1 MRGALLILAIGAML
15 ACANARARQFDA
27 VQDLAQEK
35 AAAVALFK
43 RRASSQ
49 VATLAQDRLFAAYL
63 TAATLGEGER
73 LRRRIEAALGT
84 LNKRFG
90 IREVTLTDRSG
101 EFVVRVGDYDKSIAK
116 VDPKLDMVTMA
127 GFAAPARRTAVL
139 HGVTTVVHAAA
150 VIWREQAEFVLSAT
164 QHFAAYKTVLARGLG
179 RRQAVVLIDEKGAV
193 LADSRPG
200 TNTKILGG
208 MSFDALQRALKGT
221 AEAGAGEVVRGP
233 EHFNVS
239 YKAVDGWTVIAV
251 ETAEPLR
258 RCSKDGAR
266 LCG

>member
-1 MRGALLILAIGAML
+1 MRGVLLFLTIGAAL
-15 ACANARARQFDA
+15 ACAHARAGALDGVER
-27 VQDLAQEK
+27 LAQEK

-43 RRASSQ
+43 HRASNQ

-73 LRRRIEAALGT
+73 LRKRIAAALTT
-84 LNKRFG
+84 LNDRFG
-90 IREVTLTDRSG
+90 IREITLTDRSG
-101 EFVVRVGDYDKSIAK
+101 EFVVRVGDYDKAIAK
-116 VDPKLDMVTMA
+116 IDPKLDMVTMA

-139 HGVTTVVHAAA
+139 HGATTVVHAAA

-164 QHFAAYKTVLARGLG
+164 QYLAAYKTVLARGVG
-179 RRQAVVLIDEKGAV
+179 KQQAVVLIDAKGAV

-200 TNTKILGG
+200 TNTKILSGL
-208 MSFDALQRALKGT
+208 SLAELRRAVKGT

-239 YKAVDGWTVIAV
+239 YKAVGDWTVVAV
-251 ETAEPLR
+251 EPAEPPR
-258 RCSKDGAR
+258 RCSKDGTR